1 MRTLRDVD
9 PNAIV
14 AFVGVVAEKSFRGAA
29 RALGVPK
36 STLSERV
43 ALLEEHLGARLLSR
57 TTRSVALTDIGASY
71 HRQVAPAIAALRAAE
86 SLVGDLAAHPS
97 GRLRMTLPNEL
108 GQLALGDVL
117 GEFAA
122 RCPDVRVEVDLVDR
136 RVNLVDEGYDLA
148 VRIGPLADSRLM
160 TRRLG
165 KPQRIGAYASPAYLE
180 RAGTP
185 RAPRDLAQHRCLVM
199 STSAAANIW
208 TFRSGRRASTL
219 AIEPYL
225 AVNSFGVLAA
235 LAARGLGIA
244 RMPSGYAR
252 AELGL
257 VEVLAAHAPPALQVF
272 AVYPSARHV
281 SSALRAMLEVL
292 GERFEHAPWT
302 QPR

>member
-1 MRTLRDVD
+1 MRDVD

-165 KPQRIGAYASPAYLE
+165 KPQLIGVYASPAYLE

-185 RAPRDLAQHRCLVM
+185 RAPRDLGQHRCLVM
-199 STSAAANIW
+199 STSATANVW

>member
-1 MRTLRDVD
+1 MRDVD

-165 KPQRIGAYASPAYLE
+165 KPQQIGAYASPAYLE

-199 STSAAANIW
+199 STSAAANVW

-272 AVYPSARHV
+272 AVYPSARHA

>member
-1 MRTLRDVD
+1 MRDVD

-165 KPQRIGAYASPAYLE
+165 KPQQIGAYASPAYLE

-199 STSAAANIW
+199 STSATANVW

-257 VEVLAAHAPPALQVF
+257 VEVLAAHAPPAHQVF